1 MDFKKDFP
9 MLSSKISYFDNAATT
24 FKPRSVINSVS
35 DYYENYCANA
45 HRGDYDIS
53 RIVDDK
59 LLEVRKKTAKF
70 INAEKTEEIVFTSG
84 ATEGLNLVI
93 KGFFKDYL
101 KSGDEVLITKAE
113 HASLVLP
120 WFEVAGKNGAII
132 NYIDLESDL
141 SVTMEN
147 VKKAITKKLR

>member
-9 MLSSKISYFDNAATT
+9 MLNKSLIYLDNCATT
-24 FKPRSVINSVS
+24 LKPTSVINAVS
-35 DYYENYCANA
+35 DYYENYSANA

-59 LLEVRKKTAKF
+59 LLDARQKTANF
-70 INAEKTEEIVFTSG
+70 INAKSSKEIIFTSG
-84 ATEGLNLVI
+84 ATESLNMVI

-101 KSGDEVLITKAE
+101 KSKDEVLTTKAE

-120 WFEVAGKNGAII
+120 WFNVAKKNGAII
-132 NYIDLESDL
+132 NYIDLNDYFNM
-141 SVTMEN
+141 V
-147 VKKAITKKLR
+147 TKKIFITHYSP